1 VKEYL
6 KYFIQIL
13 GGFVLIAVIFLLT
26 RSVDVFFFKFLSI
39 STPSVIISD
48 YVTGFNGY
56 RDFITVTTGL
66 LAIII
71 GATGIGAYLSYKKIK
86 GEESRLTKLRTKF
99 EILLKIEEGRVGSDS
114 ESDPE
119 SAVRA
124 YRETGMDFDDYHV
137 LYLLRGEAFYKRG
150 KDGDYTL
157 AERDYK
163 KALDIV
169 GTSAKAWFGLGQA
182 KFRSVLGRMEY
193 REPVELDVSDVA
205 RFKISNNHFSA
216 QGNDIERVE
225 EAIRYTENA
234 ISCGYD
240 RPTALFEVGKMYES
254 IGKPETSLAL
264 YKDAYYLNTNN
275 SANGFYYA
283 FTWIKVNVNNLSLN
297 VINENGIVRV
307 LKQVG
312 MMNLFHSK
320 AAYALLWFLYC
331 VVPGLGSD
339 ADKRNALAATSQY
352 VVNDIFE
359 L

>member
-1 VKEYL
+1 MKEYL
-6 KYFIQIL
+6 KHLVQIL
-13 GGFVLIAVIFLLT
+13 CGFVLIATIFLLT
-26 RSVDVFFFKFLSI
+26 RSVDVLFFKFLSI
-39 STPSVIISD
+39 STPSVVISD

-86 GEESRLTKLRTKF
+86 GEETRLTKLRTKF

-182 KFRSVLGRMEY
+182 RFRSILGRMEY
-193 REPVELDVSDVA
+193 RESVDLDPADVV
-205 RFKISNNHFSA
+205 RFKISNNHVSA
-216 QGNDIERVE
+216 QGNDIECVE
-225 EAIRYTENA
+225 EAIRCTENA

-240 RPTALFEVGKMYES
+240 RSTALFEIGKMYES
-254 IGKPETSLAL
+254 INKPEESIAR
-264 YKDAYYLNTNN
+264 YKNAYYLNTNN

-283 FTWIKVNVNNLSLN
+283 LTWIKVNSNNLSLN
-297 VINENGIVRV
+297 EINENGIVRI
-307 LKQVG
+307 LKQAG

-320 AAYALLWFLYC
+320 TAYALLWFLYC

-339 ADKRNALAATSQY
+339 ADKKNAFTATNQY
-352 VVNDIFE
+352 VINDMFE